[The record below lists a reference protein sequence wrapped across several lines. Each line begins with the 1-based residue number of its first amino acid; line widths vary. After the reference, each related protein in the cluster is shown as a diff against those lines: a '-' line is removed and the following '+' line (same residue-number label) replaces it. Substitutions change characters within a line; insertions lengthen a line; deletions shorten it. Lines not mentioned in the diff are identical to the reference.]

1 MRELQA
7 RRGFLALFD
16 RASGQLGLKVCEGI
30 PSETCRKYAGALP
43 TGFTRTLAQRGK
55 PVAISGSLPAKLM
68 EIADPDEL
76 ENLLAFPGLLAAPLR
91 LKERVVGVI
100 VLSGAQSGQ
109 PYGENELNFLV
120 QLSQHVALALE
131 KAGVI
136 HQLKRGKAVSSAPT

>member
-1 MRELQA
+1 
-7 RRGFLALFD
+7 
-16 RASGQLGLKVCEGI
+16 
-30 PSETCRKYAGALP
+30 
-43 TGFTRTLAQRGK
+43 
-55 PVAISGSLPAKLM
+55 M

-76 ENLLAFPGLLAAPLR
+76 ENLLVFPGLLAAPLR